1 MQDLGG
7 AAHLGI
13 DLGLAPAAELQPEG
27 DVAID
32 RHMRIEGIGLEDHG
46 DAPLG
51 GRQLIDPPPAD
62 GKLARADR
70 LQPGDDAQQ
79 RGLAAA
85 RGADEDAE
93 LAILHLEIDVVQ
105 DLDIAEGLGDAAQ
118 RDVGHG
124 YLTAP
129 AVSPRTSWRENR
141 M

>member
-7 AAHLGI
+7 PAHLGV

-32 RHMRIEGIGLEDHG
+32 RHMGIEGIGLEDHG

-51 GRQLIDPPPAD
+51 GRQLVDSPPAD
-62 GKLARADR
+62 GKLPGPDR

-85 RGADEDAE
+85 GGTDEDAE
-93 LAILHLEIDVVQ
+93 LAVLHLQIDVVQ
-105 DLDIAEGLGDAAQ
+105 DLDGAEGFGDAAQ
-118 RDVGHG
+118 GDVGHG
-124 YLTAP
+124 YFTAP